1 MINKEI
7 AYNFIK
13 SINEF
18 TVSLIDNTPSRP
30 SENKRLKTWRSFVES
45 FKPNEDISWGAT
57 FPDENGIIYLYVNV
71 WLNKPT
77 PEQIKL
83 LSELEKSLK
92 QTFDNSE
99 VVLDP
104 KTLLCRFKLN
114 QQKSEAET
122 IKDLEKNEAKLKQI
136 LKLYF
141 THCNEKI
148 AGLKGYIS
156 TKILSEKNEKIQ
168 TPAIENLTIKLKWFK
183 EIDFDLAA
191 LYLLKNG
198 EKGLIYFSNKGD
210 VTKKPFINLNV
221 DAMYK
226 KENEEILTI
235 GKLNEIEE
243 LYLICWDFT
252 GLGGTGAFSGAST
265 SITMIDSNKNSVIV
279 NLKSAVGFDAAC
291 IAKVYSHN
299 NQYIIENKSHYFK
312 KPSSNSNDLLNIL
325 KKI

>member
-1 MINKEI
+1 MITKEL

-18 TVSLIDNTPSRP
+18 TVSLIDNTPSKP
-30 SENKRLKTWRSFVES
+30 SENKRLKSWRSFVES
-45 FKPNEDISWGAT
+45 FKPNEDISWGVT
-57 FPDENGIIYLYVNV
+57 FPDENENIYLYVNV
-71 WLNKPT
+71 WLNKPI

-92 QTFDNSE
+92 QTFDNCE
-99 VVLDP
+99 VLLDQ
-104 KTLLCRFKLN
+104 KTLLCRFKVN
-114 QQKSEAET
+114 QQKNEAET
-122 IKDLEKNEAKLKQI
+122 LKVLEKNEGKLKQI
-136 LKLYF
+136 LKVYF
-141 THCNEKI
+141 TLCNVKI
-148 AGLKGYIS
+148 AGLKGYVS
-156 TKILSEKNEKIQ
+156 AKVLNEKNEKTQ
-168 TPAIENLTIKLKWFK
+168 TPSLDNLTVKLKWFK

-198 EKGLIYFSNKGD
+198 EKGLIYFANKGD
-210 VTKKPFINLNV
+210 VIKKPYINLNV

-226 KENEEILTI
+226 KENEEILTV
-235 GKLNEIEE
+235 GKLNELEA
-243 LYLICWDFT
+243 LYLICWDYT
-252 GLGGTGAFSGAST
+252 GKGGTGAFSGAST

-299 NQYIIENKSHYFK
+299 NHYVIENKSHYFK

-325 KKI
+325 KNS

>member
-57 FPDENGIIYLYVNV
+57 FPDENGIIYLYVNI

-92 QTFDNSE
+92 QTFDNCE

-122 IKDLEKNEAKLKQI
+122 IKDLEKNEVKLKQI

-156 TKILSEKNEKIQ
+156 TKILNEKNEKIQ
-168 TPAIENLTIKLKWFK
+168 TPAIENLTI
-183 EIDFDLAA
+183 
-191 LYLLKNG
+191 
-198 EKGLIYFSNKGD
+198 
-210 VTKKPFINLNV
+210 NL
-221 DAMYK
+221 
-226 KENEEILTI
+226 
-235 GKLNEIEE
+235 
-243 LYLICWDFT
+243 
-252 GLGGTGAFSGAST
+252 
-265 SITMIDSNKNSVIV
+265 SITSR
-279 NLKSAVGFDAAC
+279 G
-291 IAKVYSHN
+291 
-299 NQYIIENKSHYFK
+299 
-312 KPSSNSNDLLNIL
+312 
-325 KKI
+325 